1 MEPVF
6 YKHSLYIIQ
15 KNLTKSVINK
25 PRGFWSTNL
34 IHKKYQN
41 DFARIIKPPLADAVP
56 SRPRVKSLVYCLPAS
71 QMSHE

>member
-41 DFARIIKPPLADAVP
+41 DFARIIKLPLTNALP
-56 SRPRVKSLVYCLPAS
+56 SCLRVRTPTYWLPAS
-71 QMSHE
+71 QMSHD